1 MKKILRFTVPLFIIS
16 ILFLGLVS
24 YSSKIKNPFIPL
36 KALIQ
41 LETSDDNVI
50 KFSDK
55 PLRYMSRSVD
65 DFKNHMEYDGY
76 TVDQLG
82 RCFVLE
88 KDSETTSLIFEGFL
102 GSYEIFS
109 NELESKNTNE

>member
-55 PLRYMSRSVD
+55 PLRYMSRCTEN
-65 DFKNHMEYDGY
+65 FTKYMEYDGY
-76 TVDQLG
+76 SVDRLG
-82 RCFVLE
+82 RCFILE
-88 KDSETTSLIFEGFL
+88 KDSEIISLMLEGFM
-102 GSYEIFS
+102 GSYEIFTKRIPS
-109 NELESKNTNE
+109 